1 MTPVENRGDHPL
13 NLGVFLKAPLPLPQP
28 RLNLRYFWMNVWT
41 RGLERRNAIDGQLQ
55 MPPTVPRA
63 HLNRGCHCGA
73 CSLNLA
79 TSRGADEG
87 RRCNAAK
94 DQWGRDTCVR
104 VTKPTNQIWG
114 RVVLPQIVKITE
126 ERERERDKLKECVKN
141 KVQTLLFCLYKGTSL
156 FSPQKHFSWKKTIK
170 EIRTKK
176 IALWRPCSTTG
187 LTEV

>member
-1 MTPVENRGDHPL
+1 MTPVETRGDHPL

-79 TSRGADEG
+79 TSRGADKG

-126 ERERERDKLKECVKN
+126 ERERER
-141 KVQTLLFCLYKGTSL
+141 QTQRMCKKQSTNFIILSLQRHKPLFPPKTFLLEKKHKRNTYK
-156 FSPQKHFSWKKTIK
+156 KK
-170 EIRTKK
+170 
-176 IALWRPCSTTG
+176 
-187 LTEV
+187 